1 MKKFFKILLLRHV
14 WSDFEMISQKGSLDD
29 PFQKLLAKFLSFK
42 KHGSGEW
49 GLLAVWPFLR
59 TKSVTKKE
67 TNKCM
72 AEIYDP
78 GGIRTRAAQL
88 INQYHNH

>member
-1 MKKFFKILLLRHV
+1 MGDPFQKLFVKFWEMKKFLKILLLRNV

-49 GLLAVWPFLR
+49 GLLAVWP
-59 TKSVTKKE
+59 
-67 TNKCM
+67 
-72 AEIYDP
+72 
-78 GGIRTRAAQL
+78 
-88 INQYHNH
+88 

>member
-1 MKKFFKILLLRHV
+1 MALVNEGYLHYREMKKFLKILLLRHV

-49 GLLAVWPFLR
+49 GLLAVWPWRNSLKFLF
-59 TKSVTKKE
+59 S
-67 TNKCM
+67 
-72 AEIYDP
+72 EIV
-78 GGIRTRAAQL
+78 GQIL
-88 INQYHNH
+88 K